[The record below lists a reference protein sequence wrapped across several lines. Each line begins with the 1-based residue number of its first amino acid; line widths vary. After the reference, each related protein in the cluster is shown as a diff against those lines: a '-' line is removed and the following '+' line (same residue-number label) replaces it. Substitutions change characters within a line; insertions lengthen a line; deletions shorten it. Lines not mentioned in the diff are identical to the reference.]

1 MGVYNCR
8 LPSTHACGKSL
19 DLGIPLIDGKANTK
33 LGDPIVVFLDKYAN
47 EFGLQGQIW
56 NRVRYDLKTP
66 QGRVYTGP
74 HPHHDHNHIEQRL
87 WFAQRLRYADYVR
100 IAGDPVGGQEMPQ
113 LPLELGMKS
122 EDVRNLQD
130 RLNRAY
136 GSGIKEDA
144 VYGPNTAAAVAASPM
159 PSYTGDNRDV
169 VKQGKHVNANMW
181 NGLFEDWVKKI
192 AKSVPGREGPEGP
205 EGPQGPPGEDGR
217 DGRDGRDGKP
227 ASLTIRGDQVIG

>member
-19 DLGIPLIDGKANTK
+19 DLGIPLVNGEANTK
-33 LGDPIVVFLDKYAN
+33 LGDPIVVFLDQYAN
-47 EFGLQGQIW
+47 EFGLPGQIW

-66 QGRVYTGP
+66 RGREYTGP

-87 WFAQRLRYADYVR
+87 WYAQRLRYADYVK
-100 IAGDPVGGQEMPQ
+100 IAGDPKTPGGKEMPQ
-113 LPLELGMKS
+113 LPLEHGMQS

-136 GSGIKEDA
+136 GSGVQEDA
-144 VYGPNTAAAVAASPM
+144 IYGNGTAAAIKASPM

-169 VKQGKHVNANMW
+169 VKEGRHVNANMW
-181 NGLFEDWVKKI
+181 NGLFEDWVKKV
-192 AKSVPGREGPEGP
+192 AQGVPGKEGPPGKD
-205 EGPQGPPGEDGR
+205 GQQGPPGKDGR
-217 DGRDGRDGKP
+217 DGRDGRP
-227 ASLTIRGDQVIG
+227 ATLTIKGDQVIG